1 LFSNCCKYN
10 VGKAGKRFRKE
21 AKRQKR
27 LWKTEI
33 LPGLKADLARRMDNT
48 QAEDSMEVDKS
59 EIKGAPSKIKP
70 SRSADPSNSDLL
82 SLVDTLFTAADKH
95 TMTAG
100 GVYHS
105 VATHF
110 GWEKVDKTR
119 QKVILKRLKDLIN
132 GIVSVGEGLDDEK
145 TKKKKDK
152 EEAAAADL
160 ARRMN
165 TYEEEGEDDSKQ
177 PAVISPKKRKKNKS
191 SDEEAEFDLE
201 DSDDEQSIRLQ
212 PRQLGYSS
220 EKKKRKRIL
229 DDSDDE

>member
-1 LFSNCCKYN
+1 MP
-10 VGKAGKRFRKE
+10 E
-21 AKRQKR
+21 
-27 LWKTEI
+27 
-33 LPGLKADLARRMDNT
+33 LKADLASRMSNINEEEVPQEADNT
-48 QAEDSMEVDKS
+48 ETEDSMEVDKS
-59 EIKGAPSKIKP
+59 DIEGAPSKIKP
-70 SRSADPSNSDLL
+70 SGSADPSNSDLL

-95 TMTAG
+95 TMTVG

-110 GWEKVDKTR
+110 GWKIVDKTR

-145 TKKKKDK
+145 TKKKKD
-152 EEAAAADL
+152 EEADL

-165 TYEEEGEDDSKQ
+165 TYEEEGEDDRKQ
-177 PAVISPKKRKKNKS
+177 PAVISPKKRKKEDS
-191 SDEEAEFDLE
+191 SDEEEAELEGDLE
-201 DSDDEQSIRLQ
+201 GSDDEQPKLLQ

-220 EKKKRKRIL
+220 EKKKRRRIL